1 MAVSCDY
8 KISRHIPTDLR
19 SSGPRGSHADERC
32 RGRANSRTVTRA
44 RFMHIKFRRR
54 QSDVTR
60 ELIRQAETQRLVQ
73 RTQRISR
80 DIYRYWLRTPCN
92 RCSQTFDTQ
101 LTSTSEVFSPKS
113 AFLIKRNRVT
123 LLFIDTT
130 SVQNSTL
137 PECNCI
143 MQPTNIYIY
152 KYKSFIRQKLVAHT
166 HIHTHAHRKQ
176 TEIN

>member
-54 QSDVTR
+54 RSDVTR

-101 LTSTSEVFSPKS
+101 LTSTREVFSPKS
-113 AFLIKRNRVT
+113 AFLIKRNRLT
-123 LLFIDTT
+123 LLFIDIFYTT

-143 MQPTNIYIY
+143 MQPTNIYININLLFV
-152 KYKSFIRQKLVAHT
+152 KNWQHT
-166 HIHTHAHRKQ
+166 HTYTHTH
-176 TEIN
+176 TENKLK